1 VKGRFA
7 GFAFAVAC
15 AALLGGCATPQLPG
29 TPGAPTLSV
38 SAERLVVVT
47 VRNPLAPG
55 VRGAGSTWRGWDWG
69 GQYQRSGVVEREAS
83 ELAGDYGLRE
93 VDAWPIRVLDVHCVV
108 YALEAGQS
116 KEAVLRQLGGDPRV
130 ESVQPLYEFGAE
142 AAAGPGSY
150 NDSQRDLQTSLGSMQ
165 LEQAHRMSQG
175 RGVKVAVVDTGVD
188 ARHPDLSGRIRA
200 EHDFVSRPGA
210 EPHHERH
217 GTAVAGIIGARAGN
231 AEGIIGV
238 APEAELYSLKACWP
252 LAAGSAAATCNS
264 FTLAR
269 ALAGAIDLE
278 ADVLNLSLS
287 GPADPLLARMVRAA
301 VARGMLVVGAVP
313 ENRVRQDSVVF
324 PSSLDGV
331 IAVRSAG
338 PTATGK
344 SAVVPAPGHDVL
356 APVPG
361 GRYEFQSGSSMA
373 TAHVAGVAALL
384 RAVRPELTPAE
395 LERLLMAAA
404 IPIGTAASINACLAL
419 SQLLS
424 RDGCR

>member
-1 VKGRFA
+1 MRASLTGL
-7 GFAFAVAC
+7 AC
-15 AALLGGCATPQLPG
+15 AALLAACATPQLPG
-29 TPGAPTLSV
+29 TPGAPTLAV

-55 VRGAGSTWRGWDWG
+55 LRGASSTWRGWDWG
-69 GQYQRSGVVEREAS
+69 GQYQRSGTVEREAS

-108 YALEAGQS
+108 YALEVGQS

-130 ESVQPLYEFGAE
+130 ESVQPLQEFGAE
-142 AAAGPGSY
+142 AGSY
-150 NDSQRDLQTSLGSMQ
+150 NDSQRDLQTSLGTMQ
-165 LEQAHRMSQG
+165 LEQAHRMSKG

-188 ARHPDLSGRIRA
+188 AQHPDLSGRIKA
-200 EHDFVSRPGA
+200 EHDFVARAGA
-210 EPHHERH
+210 EPQQERH

-252 LAAGSAAATCNS
+252 LVAGSAAATCNS

-313 ENRVRQDSVVF
+313 EKRGPQGGAVF

-338 PTATGK
+338 PTASGR
-344 SAVVPAPGHDVL
+344 SAEVPAPGHDVL

-384 RAVRPELTPAE
+384 RALRPRLAPAE

-404 IPIGTAASINACLAL
+404 IPSGTSASINACQAL